1 MMKLAQKFKKTKFL
15 KNYSNYSYLK
25 GENVEVINKTIG
37 NYFSTQTKQ
46 IPYSNA
52 LRSSHQRI
60 LWSYS
65 ALKKHVDALA
75 CGLIE
80 LGLRPGD
87 RLGFIQENNAE
98 QVVTLMA
105 CAKIGATLVEFK
117 NVKTTKDFKYFL
129 KKF

>member
-1 MMKLAQKFKKTKFL
+1 MKIAQNFKKTKFL
-15 KNYSNYSYLK
+15 KNYSNYAYLK
-25 GENVEVINKTIG
+25 GDQSETINKTIG
-37 NYFSTQTKQ
+37 NFFSVQTKQ

-60 LWSYS
+60 LWSYQ
-65 ALKKHVDALA
+65 ALKKHADALA

-105 CAKIGATLVEFK
+105 CAKIGATLVEFR
-117 NVKTTKDFKYFL
+117 NVKTTKDMK
-129 KKF
+129 